1 MTGITPV
8 SDVLNEPKIPVRVT
22 EAVPPVQAT
31 VASGS
36 QNFTNSGEGAD
47 AQAGAGH
54 DHAASAAEYARI
66 NARIADIFA
75 DLSAAAATP
84 ASHADAQ
91 HRVVALMPDP
101 VVIIPLPPASAD
113 MVERA
118 VKLAQEMAQR
128 AAMAR
133 SAQSNVNPGMVDELL
148 ANRV

>member
-75 DLSAAAATP
+75 DLSAAAATRRRMQMLNTVSLP
-84 ASHADAQ
+84 LCPIRSLLFHY
-91 HRVVALMPDP
+91 HRP
-101 VVIIPLPPASAD
+101 VLIWWNV
-113 MVERA
+113 
-118 VKLAQEMAQR
+118 
-128 AAMAR
+128 R
-133 SAQSNVNPGMVDELL
+133 SN
-148 ANRV
+148 